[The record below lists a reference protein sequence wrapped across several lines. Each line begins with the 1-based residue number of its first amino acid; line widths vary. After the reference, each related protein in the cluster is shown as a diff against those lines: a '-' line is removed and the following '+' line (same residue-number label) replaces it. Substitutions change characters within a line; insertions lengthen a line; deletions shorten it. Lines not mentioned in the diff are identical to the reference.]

1 MTRIDQRL
9 QTVRLSRSAGVGRS
23 LHRDPAGL
31 DRPSPFLNFGLDEFL
46 QIFRRAALARD
57 EIGADLLHPRLHGG
71 GGDGWGR
78 GGMELCCGCPG
89 GSLWAEGGKTE

>member
-1 MTRIDQRL
+1 MLGDTSVVAID
-9 QTVRLSRSAGVGRS
+9 GVGRL

-31 DRPSPFLNFGLDEFL
+31 DRSGPFLNFGLDEFL

-71 GGDGWGR
+71 GVDGRERAQLAGLSAKIRRGR
-78 GGMELCCGCPG
+78 D
-89 GSLWAEGGKTE
+89 